1 MTIKHQRQRIR
12 EAVATR
18 LVCKTTAGARVFET
32 RVIPFRR
39 LELPALA
46 VYALSESSEDQQSA
60 PRELKRTLSL
70 IIEAAVKSGDNVDD
84 AMDMIALEV
93 ERAMHA
99 DETFGGLASDSVLAS
114 TDLEVFEEAD
124 QFVGLVKLQY
134 EVTYYT
140 AAPDAADV
148 PMDDL
153 QTISARTNLGG
164 AQHEGDQA
172 QDLVRFVEETP

>member
-1 MTIKHQRQRIR
+1 MTVKHQRQRIR
-12 EAVATR
+12 EAVAAR
-18 LVCKTTAGARVFET
+18 LVCKTSAGDRVFET
-32 RVIPFRR
+32 RVVPFRR
-39 LELPALA
+39 LELPAIA

-70 IIEAAVKSGDNVDD
+70 TIDAAVKSGDNVDD
-84 AMDMIALEV
+84 AMDAIALEV

-114 TDLEVFEEAD
+114 TDIEVFEEAD

-148 PMDDL
+148 VLDDL
-153 QTISARTNLGG
+153 ESIYTETQLRNA
-164 AQHEGDQA
+164 ADA
-172 QDLVRFVEETP
+172 VEDRITFEE